1 MKYQAKL
8 KIEYLSYKCSNCGM
22 NLPFGEMTEV
32 PEKFGNGS
40 IKITYLCKKCKE
52 ELEGVVPN

>member
-1 MKYQAKL
+1 MQSKEKL
-8 KIEYLSYKCSNCGM
+8 KIEYLPYKCANCGIS
-22 NLPFGEMTEV
+22 LPFGEMTEV

-52 ELEGVVPN
+52 ELEGVYSK